1 MKRFLLTAIIL
12 LSVWSLALAQEKI
25 LLLDDYEGPIN
36 GGPGGTVD
44 FGAGNGSTVE
54 VGADTYIKASGNQ
67 SLKVEYIAMPGG
79 YIWVS
84 RGYGLNAKNSSWLVK
99 PEDINWQQYKSFS
112 FYVYGNGG
120 GETIAFDICDNGGEI
135 FRYLVKDRAKG
146 WTRVV
151 CPFAEFNQRNDWQ
164 PTTAIKNNILD
175 FPISSYQ
182 YEPRES
188 QGALHFDKVELIE
201 KE

>member
-1 MKRFLLTAIIL
+1 MKSLYLAAVIL
-12 LSVWSLALAQEKI
+12 LSVCGAALAQEKT

-36 GGPGGTVD
+36 GGSSGTVD

-54 VGADTYIKASGNQ
+54 VTADTEIKKSGNQ
-67 SLKVEYIAMPGG
+67 SLKVDYIAMPGG

-84 RGYGLNAKNSSWLVK
+84 KGYGLAALNSSWLVK
-99 PEDINWQQYKSFS
+99 PEDINWQKYKAFS
-112 FYVYGNGG
+112 FYMYGTGSG
-120 GETIAFDICDNGGEI
+120 ATIAFDIRDNGGEI

-146 WTRVV
+146 WMRAV
-151 CPFAEFNQRNDWQ
+151 CPFAEFNQRDDWQ
-164 PTTAIKNNILD
+164 PTTAVKNNILD
-175 FPISSYQ
+175 FPVSSYQ

-188 QGALHFDKVELIE
+188 QGALHFDRVELIE

>member
-1 MKRFLLTAIIL
+1 MKSLYLAAIIL
-12 LSVWSLALAQEKI
+12 LSVCSPACAQEKT

-36 GGPGGTVD
+36 GGPVGTVD

-54 VGADTYIKASGNQ
+54 VTADTEIKKSGSQ
-67 SLKVEYIAMPGG
+67 SLKIDYIAMPGG

-84 RGYGLNAKNSSWLVK
+84 KGYGLPALNSSWLVK
-99 PEDINWQQYKSFS
+99 PEDINWQKYKAFS
-112 FYVYGNGG
+112 FYMYGMGSG
-120 GETIAFDICDNGGEI
+120 ATIAFDIRDANDEVW
-135 FRYLVKDRAKG
+135 RYLVKDRAKG
-146 WTRVV
+146 WMRAVL
-151 CPFAEFNQRNDWQ
+151 PFAEFNQRDDWQ
-164 PTTAIKNNILD
+164 PSTAVKNNILD

-188 QGALHFDKVELIE
+188 QGALHFDRVELIE